1 MEKNQPLFAIN
12 ATFSEEA
19 FVRFNR
25 CIMLHRLH
33 YLRNVIVCNLILL
46 LMFSGVIMDDV
57 NSGNIPIG
65 SVITF
70 LLIVFVN
77 WKLCVSPKNKSKKVY
92 RQNKTMRDAS
102 YSVDFYDDHYVILC
116 NGIES
121 SVPFDKLH
129 EIIETDT
136 DYYIMSSKISG
147 VIIPKGK
154 CPIGFADFIHKIAAT
169 TIDNR

>member
-1 MEKNQPLFAIN
+1 MENDQPLFTIKS
-12 ATFSEEA
+12 TYSEKE

-25 CIMLHRLH
+25 YIMLHRLH
-33 YLRNVIVCNLILL
+33 YLRNIIACNLILL
-46 LMFSGVIMDDV
+46 LIFSGVIIDDV

-77 WKLCVSPKNKSKKVY
+77 WKLCVSPTNKSKKVY

-121 SVPFDKLH
+121 SVPFDKPH

-136 DYYIMSSKISG
+136 DYYIMLSKISG
-147 VIIPKGK
+147 VIIPKEK
-154 CPIGFADFIHKIAAT
+154 CPVGFADFIHGIVAN
-169 TIDNR
+169 NR

>member
-1 MEKNQPLFAIN
+1 MEKNQPLFTIKS
-12 ATFSEEA
+12 TYSEKE

-25 CIMLHRLH
+25 YIMLHRLH
-33 YLRNVIVCNLILL
+33 YLWNIIACNLILL
-46 LMFSGVIMDDV
+46 LIFSGVIIDDV

-77 WKLCVSPKNKSKKVY
+77 WKLCVSPTNKSKKVY

-136 DYYIMSSKISG
+136 DYYIMLSKISG
-147 VIIPKGK
+147 VIIPKEK
-154 CPIGFADFIHKIAAT
+154 CPVGFADFIHGIVAN
-169 TIDNR
+169 NR

>member
-1 MEKNQPLFAIN
+1 MEKNQPLFTIKS
-12 ATFSEEA
+12 TYSEKE

-25 CIMLHRLH
+25 YIMLHRLH
-33 YLRNVIVCNLILL
+33 YLRNIIVCNLILL
-46 LMFSGVIMDDV
+46 LIFSGVIIDDV
-57 NSGNIPIG
+57 NSGDIPIS

-77 WKLCVSPKNKSKKVY
+77 WKLCVSPTNKSKKAY
-92 RQNKTMRDAS
+92 HQNKTMRDVS

-121 SVPFDKLH
+121 SVSFDRIY

-136 DYYIMSSKISG
+136 DYYIMLSKISG
-147 VIIPKGK
+147 VIVPKEK
-154 CPIGFADFIHKIAAT
+154 CPEGFADFIHGIDVTKI
-169 TIDNR
+169 DR